1 MLDELLPYYENE
13 LTYLRRLSKEFAA
26 RYPKIAG
33 RLQMEGEVCEDPHV
47 ERMIESF
54 SFLTARIHKK
64 LDDEFPQITEAMLSV
79 LYPHFLRPVPSM
91 SIAQLQLAPGADI
104 AGAQE
109 LPRHS
114 ELLTRPVQ
122 GLPVRYRTAYP
133 VQVWPIRIA
142 AAQLEAAERSAFAV
156 TRSDTVA
163 TLRLRIEA
171 SGQAPLSKLPIERL
185 RLYLDGES
193 PLVHAL
199 HELLLNSV
207 AGITLRTPADAAPST
222 PQAAPLRLPA
232 DALRPVGF
240 EDEDALL
247 DYDPRSFLGY
257 RLLQEYFV
265 LPEKFLFV
273 DLAGLDLSRFER
285 AVEVAIEFRPF
296 GRPERL
302 QRLEQSVDAD
312 TFRLFCTP
320 VVNLFRQ
327 QGEPI
332 RVSQE
337 RHEYPV
343 VPDVRRPLGMEVY
356 SVDWVRK
363 FSRTPGGSDSV
374 EFHPAYSV
382 RHGLHD
388 DGNGHFWYLQ
398 RRPSLLPNDDG
409 SDVMLSLVD
418 RDMNPRAPG
427 VDTLSLGLTCTNRD
441 LPSQLPFGGEDS
453 LLQPEQGGVIA
464 SARLLKKPSATW
476 RAPMRQA
483 NQWRLISHLS
493 LNHLSIVEGGRE
505 ALLEILN
512 LYNFAD
518 SGTLRKQIAG
528 ITDVRGEPSVTRI
541 GRAPRQA
548 FVRGTEITLSFDEN
562 QYVGSG
568 IYLMACVLDRFFGLY
583 CTANSY
589 TRLSVRSEQREDWL
603 VRFPPR
609 SGSLPLV

>member
-26 RYPKIAG
+26 KYPKIAS
-33 RLQMEGEVCEDPHV
+33 RLQMDGEVCEDPHV

-54 SFLTARIHKK
+54 AFLTSRIHKK
-64 LDDEFPQITEAMLSV
+64 LDDEFPQITEGMLSV

-91 SIAQLQLAPGADI
+91 SIAQLELAPGAEI
-104 AGAQE
+104 TTAQE

-114 ELLTRPVQ
+114 MLLTRPVQ
-122 GLPVRYRTAYP
+122 GLPVRYRTGYP
-133 VQVWPIRIA
+133 VEVWPIRIA
-142 AAQLEAAERSAFAV
+142 DARLEAAERSAFAV
-156 TRSDTVA
+156 TQDDTVA
-163 TLRLRIEA
+163 TVRLRIEA
-171 SGQAPLSKLPIERL
+171 TGQLPLSNLPIRRL

-199 HELLLNSV
+199 HELLLN
-207 AGITLRTPADAAPST
+207 AATGITLRAPDDL
-222 PQAAPLRLPA
+222 PQVPPVRLPA
-232 DALRPVGF
+232 HALKPVGF

-273 DLAGLDLSRFER
+273 DIEGLDTSRFER
-285 AVEVAIEFRPF
+285 GMEIAIELGSV

-302 QRLEQSVDAD
+302 QRLEQAVSAD
-312 TFRLFCTP
+312 SFRLFCTP
-320 VVNLFRQ
+320 IVNLFKQ

-337 RHEYPV
+337 RHEYQV
-343 VPDVRRPLGMEVY
+343 VPDVRRPLGLEVY

-363 FSRTPGGSDSV
+363 SSRGPAGSEVV

-388 DGNGHFWYLQ
+388 DGGGHYWYLQ
-398 RRPSLLPNDDG
+398 RRPSPLPNDDG
-409 SDVMLSLVD
+409 ADVMISLVD
-418 RDMNPRAPG
+418 RDMNPRAPS
-427 VDTLSLGLTCTNRD
+427 VDTLSVSLTCTNRD
-441 LPSQLPFGGEDS
+441 LPSALPFGGDDS
-453 LLQPEQGGVIA
+453 RLQPEQGGVIA

-476 RAPMRQA
+476 RAPMRLA

-493 LNHLSIVEGGRE
+493 LNHLSIVDGGRE
-505 ALLEILN
+505 ALLEILS

-518 SGTLRKQIAG
+518 SATVRKQIAG
-528 ITDVRGEPSVTRI
+528 ITDVAGHPSVTRI

-548 FVRGTEITLSFDEN
+548 FVRGTEVELSFDEN
-562 QYVGSG
+562 QYVGAG
-568 IYLMACVLDRFFGLY
+568 VYLMACVLDRFFGLY

-589 TRLSVRSEQREDWL
+589 TRLSVRTLQREGWM

-609 SGSLPLV
+609 SGSLPLA

>member
-1 MLDELLPYYENE
+1 MLDDLLPYYETE
-13 LTYLRRLSKEFAA
+13 LTYLRRLSKEFGA
-26 RYPKIAG
+26 RYPKIAA

-54 SFLTARIHKK
+54 AFLTSRIHKK
-64 LDDEFPQITEAMLSV
+64 LDDEFPQITEALLSV

-91 SIAQLQLAPGADI
+91 SIAQLQLAPGTEI
-104 AGAQE
+104 STMQE

-114 ELLTRPVQ
+114 ELLTRHVQ

-133 VQVWPIRIA
+133 VEVWPLRIA
-142 AAQLEAAERSAFAV
+142 DARLEAAERSAFAV
-156 TRSDTVA
+156 TGSDTVA

-171 SGQAPLSKLPIERL
+171 TGQEPLSKLKIPRL

-199 HELLLNSV
+199 HELLLNS
-207 AGITLRTPADAAPST
+207 AASITLRAPGDAAQVP
-222 PQAAPLRLPA
+222 PLRLAP
-232 DALRPVGF
+232 DALQPVGF
-240 EDEDALL
+240 DDADALL

-257 RLLQEYFV
+257 RLIQEYFV

-273 DLAGLDLSRFER
+273 DLLLPDLSRFGREM
-285 AVEVAIEFRPF
+285 EVAIEFNAF

-302 QRLEQSVDAD
+302 QRLEQAVCAE

-320 VVNLFRQ
+320 VVNLFKQ

-332 RVSQE
+332 RLSQE
-337 RHEYPV
+337 RHEYQV
-343 VPDVRRPLGMEVY
+343 IPDVRRPMGLEVY

-363 FSRTPGGSDSV
+363 FSRTPGGTDSV
-374 EFHPAYSV
+374 EFHPIHSV
-382 RHGLHD
+382 QHGLHD
-388 DGNGHFWYLQ
+388 DGSGHFWFLQ
-398 RRPSLLPNDDG
+398 RRPSMLPNDDG
-409 SDVMLSLVD
+409 SDVMMSLVD
-418 RDMNPRAPG
+418 RDMNPRTPG
-427 VDTLSLGLTCTNRD
+427 VDTLSIGLTCTNRD
-441 LPSQLPFGGEDS
+441 LPSLLPFGGDDS
-453 LLQPEQGGVIA
+453 MLHPEQGGVIA
-464 SARLLKKPSATW
+464 SAQLLKKPSATW

-493 LNHLSIVEGGRE
+493 LNHLSIVDGGRE

-528 ITDVRGEPSVTRI
+528 ITEVSGHPSVTRV

-548 FVRGTEITLSFDEN
+548 FVRGTEIELTFDEN

-568 IYLMACVLDRFFGLY
+568 VYLMACVLDHFFGLY

-589 TRLSVRSEQREDWL
+589 TRLSVRTRQREDWM
-603 VRFPPR
+603 VRFAPR
-609 SGSLPLV
+609 SGSLPLT

>member
-1 MLDELLPYYENE
+1 MLEELLPYYENE
-13 LTYLRRLSKEFAA
+13 LTYLRRLSKEFGA
-26 RYPKIAG
+26 RYPKIAS

-91 SIAQLQLAPGADI
+91 SIAQLQLAVGADI
-104 AGAQE
+104 NEAQIM
-109 LPRHS
+109 PQHS

-122 GLPVRYRTAYP
+122 GLPIRYRTAYP
-133 VQVWPIRIA
+133 VSVWPISVREA
-142 AAQLEAAERSAFAV
+142 KLEAAERSAFAI

-163 TLRLRIEA
+163 TLRIRLDA
-171 SGQAPLSKLPIERL
+171 TGQQPLSKLPIQSL
-185 RLYLDGES
+185 RFYLEGES

-199 HELLLNSV
+199 HEILLNS
-207 AGITLRTPADAAPST
+207 AASITLRAPDDM
-222 PQAAPLRLPA
+222 PKVDPLRLSPA
-232 DALRPVGF
+232 GIQPVGF
-240 EDEDALL
+240 ADEDALI

-265 LPEKFLFV
+265 LPEKFLFI
-273 DLAGLDLSRFER
+273 DFTQLDLSRFDR
-285 AVEVAIEFRPF
+285 SVEITVEFNPF
-296 GRPERL
+296 GRQERL
-302 QRLEQSVDAD
+302 TRLEQAVSAD

-320 VVNLFRQ
+320 VVNLFKQ

-332 RVSQE
+332 RLSQE
-337 RHEYPV
+337 RYEYAII
-343 VPDVRRPLGMEVY
+343 PDVRRPMGMEVY

-363 FSRTPGGSDSV
+363 FSRNQDGTDSQA
-374 EFHPAYSV
+374 FYPAYSV
-382 RHGLHD
+382 QHGLHD
-388 DGNGHFWYLQ
+388 DGNGHYWYLQ
-398 RRPSLLPNDDG
+398 RKPSMLPNDDG

-418 RDMNPRAPG
+418 RDMNPSAPG
-427 VDTLSLGLTCTNRD
+427 VDTLSLSLTCTNRD
-441 LPSQLPFGGEDS
+441 LPSQLPYGGEDS
-453 LLQPEQGGVIA
+453 LLEPEQSGVIA
-464 SARLLKKPSATW
+464 SAKLLKKPSATW

-512 LYNFAD
+512 LYNF
-518 SGTLRKQIAG
+518 SNSSTLRKQIAG
-528 ITDVRGEPSVTRI
+528 ITQVSGKPSVTRI

-548 FVRGTEITLSFDEN
+548 FVRGTDIELQFDED

-568 IYLMACVLDRFFGLY
+568 VYLMARVLDHFFGLY

-589 TRLSVRSEQREDWL
+589 TRLNVRSQQREEWL
-603 VRFPPR
+603 ARFPPR

>member
-1 MLDELLPYYENE
+1 MLDDLLPYYENE

-26 RYPKIAG
+26 KYPKIAS

-91 SIAQLQLAPGADI
+91 SVAQLQLA
-104 AGAQE
+104 AGTEISEMQA

-114 ELLTRPVQ
+114 QLLSRPVQ
-122 GLPVRYRTAYP
+122 GLQVRYRTAYA
-133 VQVWPIRIA
+133 VEVWPIKIA
-142 AAQLEAAERSAFAV
+142 QAQLEAAERSAFAV
-156 TRSDTVA
+156 TRNDTVA

-171 SGQAPLSKLPIERL
+171 TGQQPLSQLPIQRL
-185 RLYLDGES
+185 RLYLEGES

-207 AGITLRTPADAAPST
+207 ASITLRAPEGE
-222 PQAAPLRLPA
+222 PQVAPLRLPA
-232 DALRPVGF
+232 SALQPVGF
-240 EDEDALL
+240 AEDEALL

-273 DLAGLDLSRFER
+273 DLIGLDVSRFKH
-285 AVEVAIEFRPF
+285 AVEIAIEFNPF

-302 QRLEQSVDAD
+302 QRLEQTVSAD

-320 VVNLFRQ
+320 VVNLFKQ

-332 RVSQE
+332 RLAQE
-337 RHEYPV
+337 RHEYQI
-343 VPDVRRPLGMEVY
+343 VPDVRRPLGLEVY

-363 FSRTPGGSDSV
+363 FSRSPNGNDSV

-382 RHGLHD
+382 QHALHD
-388 DGNGHFWYLQ
+388 DGEGHYWYLQ

-409 SDVMLSLVD
+409 TDVMQSLVD
-418 RDMNPRAPG
+418 RDMDPNTPS
-427 VDTLSLGLTCTNRD
+427 VDTLSVSLTCTNRD

-453 LLQPEQGGVIA
+453 LLQPEQGGVI
-464 SARLLKKPSATW
+464 SGARMLKKPSATW

-512 LYNFAD
+512 LYNFSD

-528 ITDVRGEPSVTRI
+528 IVNVAGHPSVTRI

-548 FVRGTEITLSFDEN
+548 FVRGTEIELTFDEN

-568 IYLMACVLDRFFGLY
+568 VYLMACVLDRFFALY

-589 TRLSVRSEQREDWL
+589 TRLSVRTEQREDWM
-603 VRFPPR
+603 VQFAPR
-609 SGSLPLV
+609 SGSLPLI

>member
-1 MLDELLPYYENE
+1 MLDDLLPYYENE

-26 RYPKIAG
+26 RYPKIAA
-33 RLQMEGEVCEDPHV
+33 RLQMEGEACEDPHV

-104 AGAQE
+104 NEMQE
-109 LPRHS
+109 MPRHS

-142 AAQLEAAERSAFAV
+142 EARLEAAERSAFAV
-156 TRSDTVA
+156 TRNDTVA

-171 SGQAPLSKLPIERL
+171 TGQMPLSQLVIPRL

-199 HELLLNSV
+199 HELLLNSA
-207 AGITLRTPADAAPST
+207 AGITVRAPGDVTPVP
-222 PQAAPLRLPA
+222 PQRLPA
-232 DALRPVGF
+232 DSLQAVGF
-240 EDEDALL
+240 EDDDALL
-247 DYDPRSFLGY
+247 EYDPRSFLGY
-257 RLLQEYFV
+257 RLIQEYFV

-273 DLAGLDLSRFER
+273 DLVGLDLSRFDR
-285 AVEVAIEFRPF
+285 ALEVAIEFKPF
-296 GRPERL
+296 GRPDRL
-302 QRLEQSVDAD
+302 QRLEQIISAD

-320 VVNLFRQ
+320 VVNLFKQ

-332 RVSQE
+332 RLSQE
-337 RHEYPV
+337 RHEYQV
-343 VPDVRRPLGMEVY
+343 IPDVRRPLGLEVY

-363 FSRTPGGSDSV
+363 FSRTPEGNDSI

-382 RHGLHD
+382 KHGLHD
-388 DGNGHFWYLQ
+388 DGDGHYWYLQ

-418 RDMNPRAPG
+418 RDMNPGTPG
-427 VDTLSLGLTCTNRD
+427 VDTLSINLTCTNRD
-441 LPSQLPFGGEDS
+441 LPSQLPFGGDDS
-453 LLQPEQGGVIA
+453 ILQPEQGGVIA

-493 LNHLSIVEGGRE
+493 LNHLSIVDGGRE

-518 SGTLRKQIAG
+518 SSTLRKQIAG
-528 ITDVRGEPSVTRI
+528 ITDVRGHPSVTRV

-548 FVRGTEITLSFDEN
+548 FVRGTEIELTFDEN

-568 IYLMACVLDRFFGLY
+568 VYLMACMLDRFFGLY

-589 TRLSVRSEQREDWL
+589 TRLSVRTAQREDVM
-603 VRFPPR
+603 VRFAPR
-609 SGSLPLV
+609 SGSLPLT

>member
-1 MLDELLPYYENE
+1 MLDDLLPYYENE

-26 RYPKIAG
+26 RYPKIAA
-33 RLQMEGEVCEDPHV
+33 RLQMEGEACEDPHV

-104 AGAQE
+104 NEMQE
-109 LPRHS
+109 MPRHS

-142 AAQLEAAERSAFAV
+142 EARLEAAERSAFAV
-156 TRSDTVA
+156 TRNDTVA

-171 SGQAPLSKLPIERL
+171 TGQMPLSQLVIPRL

-199 HELLLNSV
+199 HELLLNSA
-207 AGITLRTPADAAPST
+207 AGITVRAPGDVTPVP
-222 PQAAPLRLPA
+222 PQRLPA
-232 DALRPVGF
+232 DSLQAVGF
-240 EDEDALL
+240 EDDDALL
-247 DYDPRSFLGY
+247 EYDPRSFLGY
-257 RLLQEYFV
+257 RLIQEYFV

-273 DLAGLDLSRFER
+273 DLVGLDLSRFDR
-285 AVEVAIEFRPF
+285 ALEVAIEFKPF
-296 GRPERL
+296 GRPDRL
-302 QRLEQSVDAD
+302 QRLEQTISAD

-320 VVNLFRQ
+320 VVNLFKQ

-332 RVSQE
+332 RLSQE
-337 RHEYPV
+337 RHEYQII
-343 VPDVRRPLGMEVY
+343 PDVRRPLGLEVY

-363 FSRTPGGSDSV
+363 FSRTPEGNDSI

-382 RHGLHD
+382 KHGLHD
-388 DGNGHFWYLQ
+388 DGDGHYWYLQ

-418 RDMNPRAPG
+418 RDMNPGTPG
-427 VDTLSLGLTCTNRD
+427 VDTLSINLTCTNRD

-453 LLQPEQGGVIA
+453 ILQPEQGGVIA

-493 LNHLSIVEGGRE
+493 LNHLSIVDGGRE

-528 ITDVRGEPSVTRI
+528 ITDVRGHPSVTRV

-548 FVRGTEITLSFDEN
+548 FVRGTEIELTFDEN

-568 IYLMACVLDRFFGLY
+568 VYLMACMLDRFFGLY

-589 TRLSVRSEQREDWL
+589 TRLSVRTTQREDVM
-603 VRFPPR
+603 VRFAPR
-609 SGSLPLV
+609 SGSLPLT

>member
-1 MLDELLPYYENE
+1 MLDDLLPYYENE

-26 RYPKIAG
+26 RYPKIAS

-91 SIAQLQLAPGADI
+91 SVAQLALAPGADI
-104 AGAQE
+104 NEMQE
-109 LPRHS
+109 MPRHS

-122 GLPVRYRTAYP
+122 GLPIRYRTAYP
-133 VQVWPIRIA
+133 VEMWPIRVA
-142 AAQLEAAERSAFAV
+142 QAQLEAAERSAFAV
-156 TRSDTVA
+156 TRNDTVA

-171 SGQAPLSKLPIERL
+171 TGQLGLSQLPIRQL
-185 RLYLDGES
+185 RFYLDGES

-199 HELLLNSV
+199 HELLLNSA
-207 AGITLRTPADAAPST
+207 AGITLRAPDDA
-222 PQAAPLRLPA
+222 PQVPPLRLPSGS
-232 DALRPVGF
+232 LRPVGF
-240 EDEDALL
+240 AEDEALL

-257 RLLQEYFV
+257 RLIQEYFV

-273 DLAGLDLSRFER
+273 DLSGLDLSRFDR
-285 AVEVAIEFRPF
+285 AVEIAVEFNAF

-302 QRLEQSVDAD
+302 ARLEQTVSAE

-320 VVNLFRQ
+320 VVNLFKQ

-332 RVSQE
+332 RLSQE
-337 RHEYPV
+337 RHEYQV
-343 VPDVRRPLGMEVY
+343 VPDVRRPLGLEVY

-363 FSRTPGGSDSV
+363 FSRGPGGNDSI

-382 RHGLHD
+382 QHGLHD
-388 DGNGHFWYLQ
+388 DGNGHYWYLQ
-398 RRPSLLPNDDG
+398 RRPSLLPGDDG
-409 SDVMLSLVD
+409 ADVMLSLVD

-427 VDTLSLGLTCTNRD
+427 VDTLSVSLTCTNRD
-441 LPSQLPFGGEDS
+441 LPSQLPFGGDDS

-464 SARLLKKPSATW
+464 SARLLKKPSPTW

-493 LNHLSIVEGGRE
+493 LNHLSIVDGGRE

-528 ITDVRGEPSVTRI
+528 ITGVGGHPSVTRI
-541 GRAPRQA
+541 GQAPRQA
-548 FVRGTEITLSFDEN
+548 FVRGTEIELVFDEN
-562 QYVGSG
+562 QYVGAG
-568 IYLMACVLDRFFGLY
+568 VYLMACVLDHFFGLY

-603 VRFPPR
+603 VRFAPR

>member
-13 LTYLRRLSKEFAA
+13 LTYLRRLSKEFASK
-26 RYPKIAG
+26 YPKIAS

-54 SFLTARIHKK
+54 AFLTSRIHKK

-91 SIAQLQLAPGADI
+91 SVAQMQLAPGAEI
-104 AGAQE
+104 SAMQE

-114 ELLTRPVQ
+114 QLLSRPVQ
-122 GLPVRYRTAYP
+122 GLPVRYRTGYP
-133 VQVWPIRIA
+133 VEVWPIRIA
-142 AAQLEAAERSAFAV
+142 DARLEAAERSAFAV
-156 TRSDTVA
+156 TQDDTVA
-163 TLRLRIEA
+163 TLRIRIEA
-171 SGQAPLSKLPIERL
+171 TGQLPLSKLPIERL
-185 RLYLDGES
+185 RLYIDGES
-193 PLVHAL
+193 PMVHAL
-199 HELLLNSV
+199 HELMLNSA
-207 AGITLRTPADAAPST
+207 AGITLRAPDDM
-222 PQAAPLRLPA
+222 PQVPPLRLPA
-232 DALRPVGF
+232 TALQPVGF

-257 RLLQEYFV
+257 RLIQEYFV

-273 DLAGLDLSRFER
+273 DLSGLDTSRFDR
-285 AVEVAIEFRPF
+285 AMEVTVELGSF

-302 QRLEQSVDAD
+302 QRLEQSVSAE

-320 VVNLFRQ
+320 IVNLFKQ
-327 QGEPI
+327 QAEPI

-337 RHEYPV
+337 RHEYQV
-343 VPDVRRPLGMEVY
+343 VPDVRRPLGLEVY

-363 FSRTPGGSDSV
+363 SSRTPSGNDVV

-382 RHGLHD
+382 KHGMHD
-388 DGNGHFWYLQ
+388 DGNGHYWYLQ

-409 SDVMLSLVD
+409 SDVMISLVD
-418 RDMNPRAPG
+418 RDMNPRAPM
-427 VDTLSLGLTCTNRD
+427 VDTLSLSLTCTNRD
-441 LPSQLPFGGEDS
+441 LPSALPFGGDES
-453 LLQPEQGGVIA
+453 NLQLEQGGVIA

-476 RAPMRQA
+476 RAPMRLA
-483 NQWRLISHLS
+483 NQWRLVSHLS
-493 LNHLSIVEGGRE
+493 LNHLSIVDGGRE
-505 ALLEILN
+505 ALLEILS

-518 SGTLRKQIAG
+518 SATVRKQIAG
-528 ITDVRGEPSVTRI
+528 ISNVSGHPSVTRV
-541 GRAPRQA
+541 GQAPRQA
-548 FVRGTEITLSFDEN
+548 FVRGTEIELEFDEN

-568 IYLMACVLDRFFGLY
+568 VYLMACVLDRFFGLY

-589 TRLSVRSEQREDWL
+589 TRLSVRSQQREDFM
-603 VRFPPR
+603 VRFAPR